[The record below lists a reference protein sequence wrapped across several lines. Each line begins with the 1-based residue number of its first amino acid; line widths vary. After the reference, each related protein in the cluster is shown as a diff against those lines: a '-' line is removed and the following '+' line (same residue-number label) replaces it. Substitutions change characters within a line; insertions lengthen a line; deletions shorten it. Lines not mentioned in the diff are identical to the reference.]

1 MNVVTS
7 ILALLLLL
15 LPDNNTSVVNADCLV
30 EGDMVF
36 VEGQSLGHI
45 GLTCIN
51 STSYN
56 ATDSICGP
64 GEGFDGVIIDAPAV
78 YTCPQ
83 DDEAIQPTPY
93 CVQCGPPGMQGAV
106 CLSTPEV
113 PDYCDVTAVGN
124 GNSGG
129 VSPTPTTTGDEE
141 EGLLPETTPSPTP
154 SSELPLVVDGS
165 TMTMSPTV
173 VCNADE
179 EEGCVDENYR
189 ITYCIPVSSEGGR
202 ESFLF
207 LYSVST
213 TVLYPLIRFFINCFY
228 IDHGRTLSMSRRIYS
243 LSRVH

>member
-15 LPDNNTSVVNADCLV
+15 LPEDNTSVVNADCLV

-51 STSYN
+51 STSYD

-64 GEGFDGVIIDAPAV
+64 GEGFDGVIVDAPAV

-83 DDEAIQPTPY
+83 DDEAIQPAPY
-93 CVQCGPPGMQGAV
+93 CVQCGPPGMKGSAV

-113 PDYCDVTAVGN
+113 PDYCDATGGGGDDV
-124 GNSGG
+124 SGG
-129 VSPTPTTTGDEE
+129 VSPTPTTTTTPTGDEE

-154 SSELPLVVDGS
+154 SSEELPLVADGS
-165 TMTMSPTV
+165 TVTMSPTV

-189 ITYCIPVSSEGGR
+189 ITYCIPVSVGER

-207 LYSVST
+207 FCIVYQL
-213 TVLYPLIRFFINCFY
+213 LFCIPLIRFFFIN
-228 IDHGRTLSMSRRIYS
+228 IAL
-243 LSRVH
+243 L

>member
-1 MNVVTS
+1 MNVATT

-15 LPDNNTSVVNADCLV
+15 LPDNAVVNADCLV
-30 EGDMVF
+30 EGDMAF

-51 STSYN
+51 STWYN
-56 ATDSICGP
+56 ATDSTCGP

-93 CVQCGPPGMQGAV
+93 CVQCGPPGMKGSAV

-113 PDYCDVTAVGN
+113 PDYCDGGDN
-124 GNSGG
+124 DSGG
-129 VSPTPTTTGDEE
+129 VSPTQTTTTTTGEE
-141 EGLLPETTPSPTP
+141 LLPETTPSPTP

-165 TMTMSPTV
+165 IMTMSPTV

-189 ITYCIPVSSEGGR
+189 ITYCIPVSVGGGIGSH
-202 ESFLF
+202 SFSVLYIHHHTVF
-207 LYSVST
+207 LYN
-213 TVLYPLIRFFINCFY
+213 P
-228 IDHGRTLSMSRRIYS
+228 
-243 LSRVH
+243 